1 MYCGTFWYTP
11 NFILFRVQSCILASL
26 VDNSVRPPSQIL
38 GEDAPAS
45 IYWRLCGVFLCYKD
59 AVRWCNSILTTHGQ
73 KLGEAGKTGEA
84 NKASKAS
91 KRSEA
96 SKLSQYGYDPRPTWP
111 QKCLG
116 LIKIGRS
123 EHTEGTEEQCLRD
136 LSEGSVKDGALAKV
150 I

>member
-1 MYCGTFWYTP
+1 MLKS
-11 NFILFRVQSCILASL
+11 LFRVRFGEISFDFVAIKSKSSSPFDHYFSTFQLNER
-26 VDNSVRPPSQIL
+26 NS
-38 GEDAPAS
+38 
-45 IYWRLCGVFLCYKD
+45 
-59 AVRWCNSILTTHGQ
+59 
-73 KLGEAGKTGEA
+73 
-84 NKASKAS
+84 
-91 KRSEA
+91 
-96 SKLSQYGYDPRPTWP
+96 

>member
-1 MYCGTFWYTP
+1 MVQF
-11 NFILFRVQSCILASL
+11 NFNHTRSKIGRSRQS
-26 VDNSVRPPSQIL
+26 R
-38 GEDAPAS
+38 
-45 IYWRLCGVFLCYKD
+45 
-59 AVRWCNSILTTHGQ
+59 
-73 KLGEAGKTGEA
+73 
-84 NKASKAS
+84 
-91 KRSEA
+91 RSEQGEQGKQA
-96 SKLSQYGYDPRPTWP
+96 ERGEQTERSQQTEPIWLGPTWP